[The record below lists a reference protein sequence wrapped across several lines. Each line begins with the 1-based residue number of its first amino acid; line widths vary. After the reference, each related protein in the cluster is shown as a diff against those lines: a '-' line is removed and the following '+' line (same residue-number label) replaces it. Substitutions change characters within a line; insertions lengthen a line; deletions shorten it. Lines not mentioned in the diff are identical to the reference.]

1 MLLKI
6 LNYSSRQ
13 PHYLVA
19 IACLL
24 LTIFIG
30 SIDYITGHELELEIL
45 YIIPIFFASISLGKY
60 SGLMIAVIS
69 VIVNHITEIALTAPV
84 HQLAIVYWHNFI
96 YLLTAVFFSFLS
108 SALAAS
114 VKREALVARID
125 FLTGIVN
132 RMGFVESLNI
142 EIHRCR
148 RNSQCLT
155 IGYLDCDN
163 FKTINDQL
171 GHQIGDQL
179 LSSVAEILKTSVRA
193 TDIVARLGGDEFAI
207 LLPNTCTDLT
217 LQIFDRLQTML
228 TNEMDQH
235 HWAVTFS
242 IGIAIFNV
250 VPDSI
255 DEIIHCADDLM
266 YKVKKSGKGRFEYKT
281 FN

>member
-6 LNYSSRQ
+6 LNYSFQQ
-13 PHYLVA
+13 PRNLVA

-24 LTIFIG
+24 STFFVG
-30 SIDYITGHELELEIL
+30 FIDYITGYGLDVEIL
-45 YIIPIFFASISLGKY
+45 YIVPIFFASISLGKY
-60 SGLMIAVIS
+60 SGLLIS
-69 VIVNHITEIALTAPV
+69 VIT
-84 HQLAIVYWHNFI
+84 AIVSLIIDLALFSNQPLENLYWNNFI

-142 EIHRCR
+142 EINRCR
-148 RNSQCLT
+148 RNAQCLT

-171 GHQIGDQL
+171 GHHTGDQL
-179 LSSVAEILKTSVRA
+179 LSSVAEILKSSVRA

-217 LQIFDRLQTML
+217 LQIFDRLQNML

>member
-13 PHYLVA
+13 PHHLVA
-19 IACLL
+19 IACLFF
-24 LTIFIG
+24 TICVG
-30 SIDYITGHELELEIL
+30 SIDYITGYELDVEIL
-45 YIIPIFFASISLGKY
+45 YFIPIFFASISLGKY
-60 SGLMIAVIS
+60 SGLLIS
-69 VIVNHITEIALTAPV
+69 VISAIVSLIIDLALTPHH
-84 HQLAIVYWHNFI
+84 HQPAIIYWNSFI
-96 YLLTAVFFSFLS
+96 YLLTAIFFSFLS
-108 SALAAS
+108 SALATS
-114 VKREALVARID
+114 VKRETRVARID

-142 EIHRCR
+142 EIQRCR
-148 RNSQCLT
+148 RNAQCLT

-171 GHQIGDQL
+171 GHQTGDQL
-179 LSSVAEILKTSVRA
+179 LSSVAEILKSSVRA

-217 LQIFDRLQTML
+217 LQIFDRLQNML
-228 TNEMDQH
+228 TNEMKQH
-235 HWAVTFS
+235 QWAVTFS